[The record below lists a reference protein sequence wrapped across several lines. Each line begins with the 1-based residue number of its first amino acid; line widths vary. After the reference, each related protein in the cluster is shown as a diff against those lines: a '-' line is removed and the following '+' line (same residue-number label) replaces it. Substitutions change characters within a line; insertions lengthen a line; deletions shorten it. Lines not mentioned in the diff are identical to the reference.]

1 MPPADADAARHAL
14 TRLAL
19 AHPADLDRWA
29 GAVGAALGL
38 TPAVARGV
46 ARGVAVEGDGRETR
60 CAVLARYGVILR
72 PRPLPPQTCRN
83 Q

>member
-38 TPAVARGV
+38 TPAVARGL
-46 ARGVAVEGDGRETR
+46 ARGVAVEGDGAVTR
-60 CAVLARYGVILR
+60 LAALLALSLDASPRTPVPGV
-72 PRPLPPQTCRN
+72 
-83 Q
+83 